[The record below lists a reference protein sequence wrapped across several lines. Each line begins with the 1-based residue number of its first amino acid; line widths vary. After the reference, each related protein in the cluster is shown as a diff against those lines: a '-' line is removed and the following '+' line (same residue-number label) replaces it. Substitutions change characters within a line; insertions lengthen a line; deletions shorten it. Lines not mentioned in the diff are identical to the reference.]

1 MAIEFRRV
9 EPKWP
14 PDSEVQDLP
23 RRGRQIREP
32 QQFQTAPVTRP
43 AVGQGGFAERIA
55 GEYRRADLGNPE
67 KLERMVR
74 ESAREL
80 VAGNTALAAGLSEQQ
95 KEHITEFLSADP
107 SMRKQLEQY
116 LAKVLK

>member
-1 MAIEFRRV
+1 MAIEFGRI

-23 RRGRQIREP
+23 RLGRQIREP
-32 QQFQTAPVTRP
+32 QQFQTAAVTRP
-43 AVGQGGFAERIA
+43 AAGQGGFAERIA
-55 GEYRRADLGNPE
+55 SEYRKADLGNPE
-67 KLERMVR
+67 KLERLVR

-80 VAGNTALAAGLSEQQ
+80 VAGNTLLAAGLSEQQ
-95 KEHITEFLSADP
+95 RDEITGFLSADP
-107 SMRKQLEQY
+107 SIRKQLEQY